1 MQQCVNALLHVHNV
15 LKVSRFLSSYL
26 LFVFYAALNSLNY
39 NPGLFSKISKRMND
53 SIKNLKDRDWT
64 ETRAH
69 SSWQIFKIMAEF
81 VDGFEA
87 LAKIGPCISI
97 FGSARTKPGNRYY
110 DLSKDIAFRLA
121 EEGFGIITG
130 GGPGVMEAAN
140 KGAQAAGGKSVGAN
154 ITLPHE
160 QNPNGFID
168 NDKRLNFDY
177 FFVRK
182 VMFTKYSQG
191 FVMMPGGFGTMD
203 EFFEVATLI
212 QTKKMTE
219 TPLVLVGRE
228 YWSGLLDWIHNVM
241 MEKES
246 NISPEDLGLL
256 KLFDTADEVVDYFR
270 VFYTSNKLRPNF

>member
-1 MQQCVNALLHVHNV
+1 
-15 LKVSRFLSSYL
+15 
-26 LFVFYAALNSLNY
+26 
-39 NPGLFSKISKRMND
+39 MND
-53 SIKNLKDRDWT
+53 TLKNLRDRDWT
-64 ETRAH
+64 ETKAH

-97 FGSARTKPGNRYY
+97 FGSARTREGNPYY
-110 DLSKDIAFRLA
+110 ELATEIAERLA
-121 EEGFGIITG
+121 EDGFGIISG
-130 GGPGVMEAAN
+130 GGPGIMEAAN
-140 KGAQAAGGKSVGAN
+140 RGAQRAKGKSVGLN

-160 QNPNGFID
+160 QFSNQYID
-168 NDKRLNFDY
+168 HDKSLHFDY

-219 TPLVLVGRE
+219 TPLVLVGKE
-228 YWSGLLDWIHNVM
+228 YWSGLLDWIRRVM

-246 NISPEDLGLL
+246 NIHPEDLDLL
-256 KLFDTADEVVDYFR
+256 KVFNTADEVVEYFR
-270 VFYTSNKLRPNF
+270 VFYTTNKLRPNF